1 MKEEWYIA
9 VNNRPRRYD
18 CVKLIKERGYYSIYR
33 CIDDVWED
41 GDDSPYNMDEY
52 LNLIPEICLLV
63 AIGAKTDRNVKTWVK
78 SNLIKKQSNSLDKIE
93 AFLKEHNIPFEYGH
107 TYVSPY

>member
-41 GDDSPYNMDEY
+41 GDDSPYNEEEY
-52 LNLIPEICLLV
+52 LNQIPEICLQV
-63 AIGAKTDRNVKTWVK
+63 SIGAKTDRDVVNW
-78 SNLIKKQSNSLDKIE
+78 IKKNLNKKHINSLDAIE
-93 AFLKEHNIPFEYGH
+93 TYLKEHRIPFEYH
-107 TYVSPY
+107 VII